1 MGLLRSHLAP
11 SASSAGV
18 RTEQDLYVRLI
29 DSVTKQVSLAG
40 QSAPPLAG
48 PRLFSPAPSSLPLT
62 SPTTHYFLGPF
73 SQLFHINSHLI
84 YVGKKIFFPSQ
95 SRQLSLHLVLFSG
108 WGDAGDVG
116 RRAKGRRREAIIG
129 RF

>member
-84 YVGKKIFFPSQ
+84 YVGKKKFFS
-95 SRQLSLHLVLFSG
+95 LSVPPIVSPPCFVFWL
-108 WGDAGDVG
+108 G
-116 RRAKGRRREAIIG
+116 RRWGCG
-129 RF
+129 